1 MTGGTITLPWVSNAL
16 SPNEKQHPMQVH
28 KARKRAKHDAFF
40 ATKSA
45 KVSVP
50 ADGRIPYDLHFWPP
64 GGGRYDEDNL
74 IARMKAPLDGIAAA
88 LGVDDSRFK
97 IREVHLHRAQRPG
110 RVEVRL

>member
-1 MTGGTITLPWVSNAL
+1 MTGGTITLPWPSPRL
-16 SPNEKQHPMQVH
+16 SPNQKRHHMQVH
-28 KARKRAKHDAFF
+28 SSRKRAKHDAYF

-97 IREVHLHRAQRPG
+97 IREVHIHRAQAPG